1 MHKKCK
7 GIKGRLPPESEFR
20 CARCL
25 GTARAID
32 ERQSLEVEV
41 GNVKLEVV
49 PEFCYLGDMLSAGG
63 GASWLQSH
71 AANVHGVSSGNCFP
85 FSPTA

>member
-1 MHKKCK
+1 MVSVRQVLVALMQSCDDDDESCDGCERWVNKKCS
-7 GIKGRLPPESEFR
+7 GIKGRLLPDSVFM

-41 GNVKLEVV
+41 GNEKLEVV
-49 PEFCYLGDMLSAGG
+49 PEF
-63 GASWLQSH
+63 
-71 AANVHGVSSGNCFP
+71 
-85 FSPTA
+85 